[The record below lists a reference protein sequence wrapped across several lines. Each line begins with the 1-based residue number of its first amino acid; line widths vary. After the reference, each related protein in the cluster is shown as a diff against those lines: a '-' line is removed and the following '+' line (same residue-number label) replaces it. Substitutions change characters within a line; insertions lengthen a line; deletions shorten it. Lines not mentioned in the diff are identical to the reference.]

1 MNNMETYWAIA
12 NHTIAIINI
21 LVEGW
26 LFYKFVQPFMKGK
39 AYYVGI
45 SYSVAMLV
53 FYCVPQEITYPY
65 LLGIFVAGTMMCL
78 LERRNIKQ
86 KVFLATIMYLF
97 RWMVYGVTLV
107 LRDIMFALFINTS
120 YMLTEPVKQWI
131 AYIHVELVY
140 YGVAITLMYLVI
152 KLIHKVY
159 EHKKEDISGKEL
171 LLLFATLLTVMVG
184 YFTFNFFSNVYLE
197 DMEVYIWN
205 AHPGYTFLRV
215 LYQIVS
221 FAAILI
227 AIVIYQKLKEKQ
239 REEKENILLAQQI
252 ENTKLRIIEVE
263 KLYSDIRAL
272 KHDMGNHICVL
283 ENLFCKLE
291 TDTDESVLLRSEE
304 KEFKNYLSELKTTWN
319 DSVAEIKTGNPVTDV
334 ILTQKQKEAKEKGI
348 DFNCKFAYPVNTNIN
363 AFDISVIL
371 NNAIINA
378 MEGTKGCKNP
388 YVSISSYCQKNAYML
403 ELTNCISRSVE
414 IDIETG
420 LPEITKNQQIGGQNP
435 CPLFWAISTF
445 SLTDHTIHDII
456 IY

>member
-12 NHTIAIINI
+12 NHTIAIINFI
-21 LVEGW
+21 VEGW

-131 AYIHVELVY
+131 AYILVELVY

-221 FAAILI
+221 FAAVLI
-227 AIVIYQKLKEKQ
+227 AVVTYQKIKEKQ
-239 REEKENILLAQQI
+239 REESVNLLLTEQI
-252 ENTKLRIIEVE
+252 ENTKQHIREVE
-263 KLYSDIRAL
+263 KLYGDIRAL
-272 KHDMGNHICVL
+272 KHDMGNHISVL
-283 ENLFCKLE
+283 ENLFMRNETEELE
-291 TDTDESVLLRSEE
+291 
-304 KEFKNYLSELKTTWN
+304 KYMAELKLTWGE
-319 DSVAEIKTGNPVTDV
+319 SAAEIKTGNPVTDV
-334 ILTQKQKEAKEKGI
+334 ILTQKQKEAEASGI
-348 DFNCKFAYPVNTNIN
+348 AFDCKFIYPVDSNIN
-363 AFDISVIL
+363 AFDVSVIL
-371 NNAIINA
+371 NNAIENA
-378 MEGTKGCKNP
+378 FEGVNGCKDP
-388 YVSISSYCQKNAYML
+388 YVSVLAYRKKNAYML
-403 ELTNCISRSVE
+403 EVKNCISKGVE
-414 IDIETG
+414 IDKETG
-420 LPEITKNQQIGGQNP
+420 LPETTKKDKGSHGFGLANIRKVAQKYYGDID
-435 CPLFWAISTF
+435 ISQDENSFT
-445 SLTDHTIHDII
+445 LTVMLMVE
-456 IY
+456 

>member
-53 FYCVPQEITYPY
+53 LYCVPQEITYPY

-131 AYIHVELVY
+131 AYILVELVY

-221 FAAILI
+221 FAAVLI
-227 AIVIYQKLKEKQ
+227 AVVTYQKIKEKQ
-239 REEKENILLAQQI
+239 REENVNLLLTEQI
-252 ENTKLRIIEVE
+252 ENTKQHIREVE
-263 KLYSDIRAL
+263 KLYGDIRAL
-272 KHDMGNHICVL
+272 KHDMGNHISVL
-283 ENLFCKLE
+283 ENLFMRNETEELE
-291 TDTDESVLLRSEE
+291 
-304 KEFKNYLSELKTTWN
+304 KYMAELKLTWGE
-319 DSVAEIKTGNPVTDV
+319 SAAEIKTGNPVTDV
-334 ILTQKQKEAKEKGI
+334 ILTQKQKEAEESGI
-348 DFNCKFAYPVNTNIN
+348 AFDCKFIYPVDSNIN
-363 AFDISVIL
+363 AFDVSVIL
-371 NNAIINA
+371 NNAIENA
-378 MEGTKGCKNP
+378 FEGVNGCKDP
-388 YVSISSYCQKNAYML
+388 YVSVLAYRKKNAYML
-403 ELTNCISRSVE
+403 EVRNCISKGVE
-414 IDIETG
+414 IDKETG
-420 LPEITKNQQIGGQNP
+420 LPETTKKDKGSHGFGLANIRKVAQKYYGDIDINRDENS
-435 CPLFWAISTF
+435 FT
-445 SLTDHTIHDII
+445 LTVMLMIE
-456 IY
+456 